1 MSFIYGF
8 LIFVLIVVSVLLIGV
23 ILLQAGK
30 GGGIAASFGGA
41 TSSTDAILGTR
52 QAGNLLTK
60 SSWWLGGV
68 FLALAFILQIA
79 SARRTAPSSVL
90 DRTFAAPAAPATT
103 APVPGATPA
112 PALPLEQGTPAP
124 ATTPAPQQ

>member
-1 MSFIYGF
+1 MSFLYGF

-30 GGGIAASFGGA
+30 GGGMAASFGGA

-60 SSWWLGGV
+60 ASWWLGGI
-68 FLALAFILQIA
+68 FLALSFVLQIA
-79 SARRTAPSSVL
+79 STRRSAPKSVL

-103 APVPGATPA
+103 APAPGTAPA
-112 PALPLEQGTPAP
+112 PALPLEQGTPTP
-124 ATTPAPQQ
+124 ATPAPQQ

>member
-8 LIFVLIVVSVLLIGV
+8 LIFVLIVVSILLVAV

-30 GGGIAASFGGA
+30 GGGVAASFGGA

-60 SSWWLGGV
+60 SSWWLGGI
-68 FLALAFILQIA
+68 FLALSFILQIA
-79 SARRTAPSSVL
+79 STRRTAPKSVL

-103 APVPGATPA
+103 TPAPGAAPA
-112 PALPLEQGTPAP
+112 PALPLEQGTAP